1 MEIDVRDGQTGNV
14 TAIRF
19 DDNLVLA
26 QDEANTKYLVVK
38 NTVSGKTDRLIELS
52 DAENLQK
59 ALAAAM
65 KVWGA

>member
-26 QDEANTKYLVVK
+26 QDEANSKYLAVK
-38 NTVSGKTDRLIELS
+38 NTVSGKAERLIKLA

-59 ALAAAM
+59 ALAAAV
-65 KVWGA
+65 KVWGE